1 MDAPGAYV
9 WWWYKQH
16 IWRREI
22 EKMKKN
28 MKKVPVIQLK
38 KEIYHD
44 QEIHEA
50 EKILKQIDQEEIQQT
65 PIITPIQE
73 HLPWYKQILHYIYR
87 YFNSSR

>member
-1 MDAPGAYV
+1 
-9 WWWYKQH
+9 
-16 IWRREI
+16 
-22 EKMKKN
+22 

-50 EKILKQIDQEEIQQT
+50 EKILKQINQEEIQQT
-65 PIITPIQE
+65 PIISISKQ
-73 HLPWYKQILHYIYR
+73 HLPWYKKILHNIYR